1 MLAALADPLA
11 LRLLEHVLHAGPC
24 DSAVGPRLDMTA
36 ALASAHLE
44 RLVAAGLLTRP
55 APGSP
60 VYRVGDVADVER
72 LLLTVR
78 RLGAHRRDA

>member
-44 RLVAAGLLTRP
+44 RLVAAGLLTRS